1 MFHAPGKVNLR
12 RRSVMLNMTDG
23 EWNNLLE
30 NIKRGKCTPFLGA
43 GASFGTVP
51 LGSQIARDWANKY
64 HYPLDD
70 SLDLARV
77 AQFVA
82 VTENNRMLPK
92 DRMQDLFR
100 SLSLPDFKAPD
111 EPHRVLADLPFPI
124 YITTNYDNS
133 MMSALEYRR
142 RDAKL
147 ELCRWNS
154 YLEENEES
162 IFDRDTNYK
171 PTEANPLVFHL
182 HGHYTVA
189 ESMVLTEDDY
199 LDFLIH
205 MSEDKELLPSCIRKA
220 MTSSSLLFLG
230 YKIADWDFRVL
241 FRRIIG
247 YLEKSIGRNHI
258 SIQIAPEHE
267 GISKE
272 QQEKVQKYLESHYA
286 RDEVSVYWYSC
297 QDFAAELRRR
307 WEVYNNDN

>member
-1 MFHAPGKVNLR
+1 
-12 RRSVMLNMTDG
+12 MLNMTDRD
-23 EWNNLLE
+23 WNILLDK
-30 NIKRGKCTPFLGA
+30 IKMGKCTPFLGA

-51 LGSQIARDWANKY
+51 LGSEIASKWAKEY
-64 HYPLDD
+64 GYPLDD

-82 VTENNRMLPK
+82 VTEESMTPK
-92 DRMQDLFR
+92 DRMQELFQT
-100 SLSLPDFKAPD
+100 LPLPDFKSPD

-133 MMSALEYRR
+133 MISALQYRGK
-142 RDAKL
+142 DPKL
-147 ELCRWNS
+147 ELCLWNTF
-154 YLEENEES
+154 LEENEES
-162 IFDRDTNYK
+162 IFDKDQNYM
-171 PTEANPLVFHL
+171 PTKANPLVFHL
-182 HGHYTVA
+182 HGHYNVA

-205 MSEDKELLPSCIRKA
+205 ISKDQNLLPSRIRRA
-220 MTSSSLLFLG
+220 ITSSSLLFLG

-247 YLEKSIGRNHI
+247 YLDKSLSRTHI

-272 QQEKVQKYLESHYA
+272 QQEKVQKYLESYYA
-286 RDEVSVYWYSC
+286 KDKVLVYWGSC
-297 QDFAAELRRR
+297 RDFAAELRRR
-307 WEVYNNDN
+307 WEVYNDGN

>member
-1 MFHAPGKVNLR
+1 
-12 RRSVMLNMTDG
+12 MLNMTDDD
-23 EWNNLLE
+23 WKNLLE
-30 NIKRGKCTPFLGA
+30 KIKFGKCTPFLGA

-51 LGSQIARDWANKY
+51 LGSEIASKWAKEY
-64 HYPLDD
+64 EYPLDD

-82 VTENNRMLPK
+82 VTEEDHMTPK

-100 SLSLPDFKAPD
+100 SLPLPDFTLLD

-124 YITTNYDNS
+124 YITTNYDNA
-133 MMSALEYRR
+133 MLSALENRG
-142 RDAKL
+142 RDPKL
-147 ELCRWNS
+147 ELCHWNT
-154 YLEENEES
+154 YLEESLES
-162 IFDRDTNYK
+162 IFDKDENYI
-171 PTEANPLVFHL
+171 PTKANPLVFHL

-205 MSEDKELLPSCIRKA
+205 VSEDKKLLPPCIRRA

-247 YLEKSIGRNHI
+247 YLDKSIIRTHI
-258 SIQIAPEHE
+258 SIQITPEHE
-267 GISKE
+267 GISME
-272 QQEKVQKYLESHYA
+272 QQEMMQKYLERHYA
-286 RDEVSVYWYSC
+286 QDKVRVYWGSC
-297 QDFAAELRRR
+297 DEFAAELRRR
-307 WEVYNNDN
+307 WEVYNNGN